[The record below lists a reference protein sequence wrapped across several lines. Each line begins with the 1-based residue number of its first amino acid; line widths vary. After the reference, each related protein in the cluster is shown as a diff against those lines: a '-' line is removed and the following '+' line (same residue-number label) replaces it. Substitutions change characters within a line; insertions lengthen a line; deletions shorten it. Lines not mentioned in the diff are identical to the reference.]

1 LPCALSNSSG
11 DQAPIHRTLSTG
23 SWRRSLNDGGSR
35 SRGRRSGVD
44 SGLGAVTELDLET
57 HALRAIPS
65 RVFDP
70 LVSLTSFSM
79 ACNQTQAT
87 GQLAK

>member
-1 LPCALSNSSG
+1 
-11 DQAPIHRTLSTG
+11 
-23 SWRRSLNDGGSR
+23 
-35 SRGRRSGVD
+35 
-44 SGLGAVTELDLET
+44 VTELDLET